1 MDMDSFS
8 TNDIGGDS
16 TINGIGVDS
25 SGDSSSNNALIL
37 SLYLIDSKNDLL
49 LHSNGQCKQN
59 DTNSIDNIKKRA
71 RLYQRLSQ
79 ACKIA
84 NDILLNSGTTSSTL
98 TQDVHNTKQSNT
110 KSCSNNYHPWS
121 SGGDGPIFGIH
132 CNIKDLNELNKNNM
146 DGDDIWQN
154 QLPSSTATIKEDT
167 NEQIDGA
174 MQSKEQQETLQK
186 RKADNGDCNQPH
198 LRAIC
203 QYNNDINDCWRCISL
218 LHTISSKL
226 SNTKCSI
233 NNSSSNSER
242 YLTCAIEV
250 YDINDGHILLIE
262 AANALPNWVDND
274 VLQGGVGGPLG
285 CVNRCWLVNG
295 YVHLIPPQLEAENS
309 DGRKRSR
316 EDDVDEE
323 INRLSRMGALL
334 ILVESAE
341 EDDEENESPTI
352 ADEAV
357 QIAIRDR
364 INRTNYSITARP
376 SSPPTLPQE
385 ENNKQSTNNNHWHT
399 AAVALPASIAR
410 FIQSHPNLVPILIDS
425 FCDNAPEYLKER
437 ENGTSSSTNKPF
449 GKSFPYE
456 QIVIQPI
463 TITKSNYAE
472 LITGRGIVPTF
483 PTPKSYRSVEL
494 NRFHRQLCNVSVD
507 SEQFGDIHDKK
518 KGRRNPFEKSVEVGI
533 RLCAGLDWIIAN
545 NGIKVTDDTIEQD
558 QYSSLEE
565 DLAIN
570 TLGEVERRLRI
581 HWTRIDAEASGI
593 RIEEEI
599 NESDESLPSWI
610 EQAWQAGPNGTSDSA
625 LIDKSLLQ
633 ALESM
638 SKCPVFNPELSQ
650 PLYKEP
656 CPYTRPNISL
666 LQMVQSGIKNGLK
679 WQRDKFTEGIHFP
692 ILRAWGVD
700 TDDWMNVNS
709 LEELEEE
716 MKNLSSSQSTK
727 VDSSDTKK
735 KKPRRTTRRSRKNM
749 TSSNKAEADEKVDEK
764 DVETSDINDKSKHS
778 DAAHP
783 LNKVQ
788 AEKLPIKAESKK
800 RSSDE
805 QDQLLSVEEL
815 MSQEVNINPSKFLDI
830 LHARLKS
837 QRSNP
842 DDTAMGDEREE
853 GPSNA
858 IDEQEDISKFF
869 FNEDL
874 DNNYDSSD
882 SSEDLMG
889 MDDNPH
895 AALDEEDDPFS
906 LHNIMEAMDHELRTD
921 VASHP
926 TIKNLSVASE
936 EDGSGSGGTDAD
948 MAVLANLLKSIDE
961 GDGSGPLNTMLNEI
975 GIHPPSQLTTE
986 EED

>member
-1 MDMDSFS
+1 MRGASNIMDMDSFS
-8 TNDIGGDS
+8 TNDIGDS

-25 SGDSSSNNALIL
+25 SGDSSSNALIL
-37 SLYLIDSKNDLL
+37 SLYLIDSEDDLL
-49 LHSNGQCKQN
+49 CNQNSN
-59 DTNSIDNIKKRA
+59 DTSSIDNIKKRA

-84 NDILLNSGTTSSTL
+84 NDILLNSGTTPSL
-98 TQDVHNTKQSNT
+98 TQDVHNTAKQSNT
-110 KSCSNNYHPWS
+110 KNSSNNYHPWS

-132 CNIKDLNELNKNNM
+132 CNISDINELNNNNM

-154 QLPSSTATIKEDT
+154 QLPTSTAKEDT
-167 NEQIDGA
+167 NEQHDDVL
-174 MQSKEQQETLQK
+174 QSKQETVKK
-186 RKADNGDCNQPH
+186 RKVEGNQPH

-203 QYNNDINDCWRCISL
+203 QYDNDINDCWRCISL
-218 LHTISSKL
+218 LHTISSTL

-233 NNSSSNSER
+233 DNNSTSSSE

-250 YDINDGHILLIE
+250 YDMNDGHILLIE

-274 VLQGGVGGPLG
+274 VMQGGVGGPMG

-295 YVHLIPPQLEAENS
+295 CIHLIPPELEADKS
-309 DGRKRSR
+309 RSEG

-323 INRLSRMGALL
+323 INRLSRMNALRIL
-334 ILVESAE
+334 IESSKE
-341 EDDEENESPTI
+341 EDEEDESPTM

-364 INRTNYSITARP
+364 INRTNYSITARS

-385 ENNKQSTNNNHWHT
+385 ENNNSKQPPNHWHT

-410 FIQSHPNLVPILIDS
+410 FIQLQPNLVPLLIDS
-425 FCDNAPEYLKER
+425 FCDNAPEYQKER
-437 ENGTSSSTNKPF
+437 ESGTSSSTKPF
-449 GKSFPYE
+449 GKSYPYE
-456 QIVIQPI
+456 QIVLQPI

-472 LITGRGIVPTF
+472 LITGRGIVPSF

-494 NRFHRQLCNVSVD
+494 NRFHRQLCQQISSD
-507 SEQFGDIHDKK
+507 QFGDIHDNEGE
-518 KGRRNPFEKSVEVGI
+518 KGRRNPFERSVEVGI
-533 RLCAGLDWIIAN
+533 RLCAGLDWIVAN
-545 NGIKVTDDTIEQD
+545 NGMKVTDDAIQEQD

-570 TLGEVERRLRI
+570 VLGEVERRLRI
-581 HWTRIDAEASGI
+581 HWTRIDTEASGI
-593 RIEEEI
+593 RIEDELEES
-599 NESDESLPSWI
+599 NEASPSSWI
-610 EQAWQAGPNGTSDSA
+610 EEAWQAGPNGSKSGSA
-625 LIDKSLLQ
+625 SIDNSLLQ
-633 ALESM
+633 ALASM

-679 WQRDKFTEGIHFP
+679 WQRDKYTEGIDFP
-692 ILRAWGVD
+692 IPRAWEVD

-716 MKNLSSSQSTK
+716 MKTLSSSRSTK

-735 KKPRRTTRRSRKNM
+735 KPRRTTRRSRRNM
-749 TSSNKAEADEKVDEK
+749 IPSSKAEADEKLDEQ
-764 DVETSDINDKSKHS
+764 DGETGDKNDKSKHS
-778 DAAHP
+778 DAAQP

-788 AEKLPIKAESKK
+788 AEKLPTTAESKK
-800 RSSDE
+800 SSREE
-805 QDQLLSVEEL
+805 QGVQTSSVEKL
-815 MSQEVNINPSKFLDI
+815 MSQEVNVNPSKFLDI

-837 QRSNP
+837 QRRDPN
-842 DDTAMGDEREE
+842 DIAMGDEREE
-853 GPSNA
+853 GSSNA

-874 DNNYDSSD
+874 DNDCNSSD
-882 SSEDLMG
+882 GSEDLMG

-936 EDGSGSGGTDAD
+936 EDGSGGTDAD
-948 MAVLANLLKSIDE
+948 MAMLANLLKSLDE
-961 GDGSGPLNTMLNEI
+961 GDASGPLNTMLNEM
-975 GIHPPSQLTTE
+975 GILHPSQQTE
-986 EED
+986 EGDD